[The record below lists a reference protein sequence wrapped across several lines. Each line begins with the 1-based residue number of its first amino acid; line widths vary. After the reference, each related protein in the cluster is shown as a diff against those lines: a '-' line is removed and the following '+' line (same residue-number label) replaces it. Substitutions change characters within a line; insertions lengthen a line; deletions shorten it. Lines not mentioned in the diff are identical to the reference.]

1 MPLFLAKASVKLRN
15 CQLQALKIL
24 EMGAKIEWY
33 WLRYDEDFF
42 FFPAEV
48 FVLSGFCSQ
57 RVHFYTF
64 LHHNEFEQQVSYMHE
79 IWEVYCTPMTA
90 ETRTSGKTINLTSFT
105 GELPMLVLSWGPSPL
120 LHSPALLAKPLLWNV
135 QPSKLQLRGWL
146 SKRAPRNKVFSE
158 QLNWWKQLLFWMYV
172 VV

>member
-1 MPLFLAKASVKLRN
+1 MPLFLAKASVKLCN

-24 EMGAKIEWY
+24 ETGAKIEWY
-33 WLRYDEDFF
+33 WLRYDEDFVF
-42 FFPAEV
+42 SAEV

-105 GELPMLVLSWGPSPL
+105 GDLPMLVLSWGP
-120 LHSPALLAKPLLWNV
+120 LHSYTPPLSWQSLCSETCSL
-135 QPSKLQLRGWL
+135 PSCSSEGGFPRGPQETRC
-146 SKRAPRNKVFSE
+146 SVSN
-158 QLNWWKQLLFWMYV
+158 
-172 VV
+172 